1 MLAELEG
8 FWGDGKGGGEG
19 GFLAEAEE
27 SQGLGVAAFDEGATG
42 VFGDPLAVGCFGD
55 VPGGEAVEDP
65 VGVVFGD
72 VVEVVG
78 DGFAD
83 VESGVVAQGV
93 EDGGG
98 GVGVLDKG
106 LEAEAPGEAGAGAFA
121 GEAADVLAGVGGPG
135 VHGVEGA
142 VEVALDEGADGEFG
156 GAEAGEVVEGFEG
169 EVGFVEAEGGDE
181 VGEEDADEVVADG
194 GGDFLQD
201 GDFLAEGA
209 GEGGVDGEGGL
220 MHALHEA
227 ALGEAFE
234 GGGEEAFGGEL
245 GGGGLEE

>member
-1 MLAELEG
+1 MLAEVEG

-27 SQGLGVAAFDEGATG
+27 GEGLRMAAFDEGATG

-106 LEAEAPGEAGAGAFA
+106 LEAEAPGEAGA
-121 GEAADVLAGVGGPG
+121 
-135 VHGVEGA
+135 
-142 VEVALDEGADGEFG
+142 
-156 GAEAGEVVEGFEG
+156 
-169 EVGFVEAEGGDE
+169 
-181 VGEEDADEVVADG
+181 
-194 GGDFLQD
+194 
-201 GDFLAEGA
+201 
-209 GEGGVDGEGGL
+209 
-220 MHALHEA
+220 
-227 ALGEAFE
+227 
-234 GGGEEAFGGEL
+234 
-245 GGGGLEE
+245 